1 MKLAD
6 AAVAELYNVDR
17 VIGEEPKTHGEG
29 NFLRMENPYSLSDE
43 GPESMFKQAGGS
55 RRKRQRSK
63 RIYRKRRLT
72 RRRGR
77 RHH

>member
-6 AAVAELYNVDR
+6 AAVAELYNADR
-17 VIGEEPKTHGEG
+17 IVGEEPKAQSEG

-43 GPESMFKQAGGS
+43 GPKSMFKQAGGGRRS
-55 RRKRQRSK
+55 RRVRRKRK
-63 RIYRKRRLT
+63 ATK
-72 RRRGR
+72 RRGR